1 MVNVLIGNKNTTELD
16 ILCQNLTNNKD
27 YRVNSVNTGE
37 AIIAMY
43 LKTNPDI
50 LVLDNSLSDM
60 TIEDIVDRL
69 SANPLE
75 RKKCN
80 TILTLP
86 LDYNI
91 KMRKYQK
98 INEVIHKPFKNDG
111 VNELSNVIKE
121 LALDYNTPDLEIGEV
136 DWLLQSLNFNC
147 LSGGYKYMKK
157 AITYCYYRPDE
168 SEKLNNVL
176 KYLAYEFN
184 STESQVRDSMNACIR
199 PFNNSSDYSCSAEL
213 FKVLYN
219 NGQKLSLKDF
229 LQRVIIYLIRVKK
242 KGRLF

>member
-16 ILCQNLTNNKD
+16 ILCQNLANDKN
-27 YRVNSVNTGE
+27 YRVDNVATGKDIV
-37 AIIAMY
+37 ALY

-50 LVLDNSLSDM
+50 LILDNSLPDM
-60 TIEDIVDRL
+60 TIEDIVNRL
-69 SANPLE
+69 SSNPLE

-91 KMRKYQK
+91 KMRKYGK
-98 INEVIHKPFKNDG
+98 VSEVIYKPFID
-111 VNELSNVIKE
+111 NELSDVIKE
-121 LALDYNTPDLEIGEV
+121 LAIDYNTPDLEIGEV

-147 LSGGYKYMKK
+147 LSRGYKYIKD

-168 SEKLNNVL
+168 LEYLNNIL
-176 KYLAYEFN
+176 KYLAYQYN
-184 STESQVRDSMNACIR
+184 TTESQVRDSMNGCIR
-199 PFNNSSDYSCSAEL
+199 PFNNASEYDCPEDLY
-213 FKVLYN
+213 KVLYN
-219 NGQKLSLKDF
+219 HGHKLSLKDF
-229 LQRVIIYLIRVKK
+229 LERIVFYLIRVKK

>member
-16 ILCQNLTNNKD
+16 ILCQNLANDKN
-27 YRVNSVNTGE
+27 YRVDNVATGKDIV
-37 AIIAMY
+37 ALY

-50 LVLDNSLSDM
+50 LILDNSLPDM
-60 TIEDIVDRL
+60 TIEDIVNRL
-69 SANPLE
+69 SSNPLE

-91 KMRKYQK
+91 KMRKYGK
-98 INEVIHKPFKNDG
+98 VSEVIYKPFID
-111 VNELSNVIKE
+111 NELSDVIKE
-121 LALDYNTPDLEIGEV
+121 LAIDYNTPDLEVGEI

-147 LSGGYKYMKK
+147 LSRGYKYIKD

-168 SEKLNNVL
+168 LEYLNNIL
-176 KYLAYEFN
+176 KYLAYQYN
-184 STESQVRDSMNACIR
+184 TTESQVRDSMNGCIR
-199 PFNNSSDYSCSAEL
+199 PFNNVSEYDCPADLY
-213 FKVLYN
+213 KVLYN
-219 NGQKLSLKDF
+219 HGHKLSLKDF
-229 LQRVIIYLIRVKK
+229 LERIVLYLIRVKK